1 MTAHR
6 GNPTPHHSYTT
17 MSIKHVESI
26 AFEWICQEGGMEWD
40 QKREEKKKTKT
51 RWKENYKPI
60 NFYIK
65 QYENSC
71 A

>member
-40 QKREEKKKTKT
+40 QKREEKKKQRQDEKKITS
-51 RWKENYKPI
+51 P
-60 NFYIK
+60 
-65 QYENSC
+65 
-71 A
+71 